1 MLNSFKRTFILL
13 VLSALCVPGITL
25 AQTHSEVLSGS
36 RAAGLESCVA
46 PTEDMRR
53 NHMDYLKHKRDK
65 TMRQGI
71 RTEEFSLNACVSCHS
86 TKDDAGDHIPVNDEE
101 QFCQS
106 CHTRVSQ
113 SLDCFQ
119 CHRTTPES

>member
-1 MLNSFKRTFILL
+1 MLFSFKRAL
-13 VLSALCVPGITL
+13 VHLALVTLIVPCVGI
-25 AQTHSEVLSGS
+25 AQSHTEVLSGS
-36 RAAGLESCVA
+36 RAAELESCVA

-53 NHMDYLKHKRDK
+53 NHMKHLFHKRDK